1 MRRIHPA
8 LAKLRKIVA
17 AWPETNERLSHG
29 APTFWGGKKTFA
41 NFHVDHHG
49 DGRVAIWC
57 KASFEQQARG
67 EPLVAADTAS
77 ARPGDRVFFVRS
89 REAAKAFPGKFAPVD
104 AAILGIVDGVELDSP
119 EDPE

>member
-1 MRRIHPA
+1 VWATVKDETLHGMRFLVIQ
-8 LAKLRKIVA
+8 
-17 AWPETNERLSHG
+17 PED
-29 APTFWGGKKTFA
+29 
-41 NFHVDHHG
+41 VDG
-49 DGRVAIWC
+49 
-57 KASFEQQARG
+57 EARG